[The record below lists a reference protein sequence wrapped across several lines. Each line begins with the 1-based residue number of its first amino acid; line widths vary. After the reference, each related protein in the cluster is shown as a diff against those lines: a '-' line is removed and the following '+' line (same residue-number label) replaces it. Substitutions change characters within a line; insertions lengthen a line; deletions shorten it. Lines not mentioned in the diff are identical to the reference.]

1 MVSGYGR
8 RRRKRGCDMRQLGNN
23 TGWVPKH
30 AFDDIVVLLF
40 GAGLILRSGGNG
52 GRLHVCLFAS
62 FNLVS

>member
-1 MVSGYGR
+1 
-8 RRRKRGCDMRQLGNN
+8 MRQLGNN

-30 AFDDIVVLLF
+30 AFDDVVVLLF